1 MNASDPCGE
10 GRTDGFPA
18 GAGPADPIRSGVT
31 GFSQPP
37 KRTPVSP
44 CLQIYEPGIPD
55 LPRFGVVRKA
65 VDTLIWIFPF
75 RQGEEVSLCFYTGR
89 SSPRAA
95 PFLSAGLT
103 NGDTLKIV
111 RNIYISTKITPAFF
125 CIQPPALFQGIV
137 LRMVKDDIAHP
148 HAGRVFAG
156 FFHRGM
162 LLLLRVIQ
170 SALRF

>member
-1 MNASDPCGE
+1 MLQTPVVKDELTVFPQAQVPLILSGAASPVFHG
-10 GRTDGFPA
+10 
-18 GAGPADPIRSGVT
+18 
-31 GFSQPP
+31 PP

-44 CLQIYEPGIPD
+44 CLQIYEPGIPG

-111 RNIYISTKITPAFF
+111 RNIYISTKIMPAFF
-125 CIQPPALFQGIV
+125 CIQTPALFQGIV

-148 HAGRVFAG
+148 H
-156 FFHRGM
+156 
-162 LLLLRVIQ
+162 
-170 SALRF
+170 